1 MNTQSFPALQENNS
15 HMLLLPPPQRQ
26 TIFSSTT
33 TEGGKN
39 SRAQGLQTRHS
50 PCLQRPSSK
59 GEASRK
65 QQVPIS
71 PRHRGAGTRAQGRVQ
86 PGGGTLKRAGAS
98 LGKPF
103 LRSYHPS
110 QEKKGEKMNRSFPTV
125 ASTSPLISKPGA
137 KRGRGAQRRNGVSSL
152 NTLSFSGAQP

>member
-15 HMLLLPPPQRQ
+15 HMLVLPPPQRQ

-33 TEGGKN
+33 TKVGEEIAEHKVCKHSTHPACRGQAAKEKRAESSSSPAPPGTGGQAHGHRAEG
-39 SRAQGLQTRHS
+39 SR
-50 PCLQRPSSK
+50 
-59 GEASRK
+59 
-65 QQVPIS
+65 
-71 PRHRGAGTRAQGRVQ
+71 
-86 PGGGTLKRAGAS
+86 GGTLKRASAS